1 MGKIGM
7 ALETNVIE
15 LESNLCK
22 LKLLNDNIKEHFF
35 NFDVVKNP
43 NSVLYYYDNA
53 VIQCDIIQDYI
64 LKLQQI
70 SSNIQDLL
78 TV

>member
-7 ALETNVIE
+7 DLETNVIE
-15 LESNLCK
+15 LESNLGK
-22 LKLLNDNIKEHFF
+22 LKLLNDNLKEHFF
-35 NFDVVKNP
+35 SFDVVKKP
-43 NSVLYYYDNA
+43 NSVLYCYDNA

-64 LKLQQI
+64 FKLQQI
-70 SSNIQDLL
+70 SSNIQNLL